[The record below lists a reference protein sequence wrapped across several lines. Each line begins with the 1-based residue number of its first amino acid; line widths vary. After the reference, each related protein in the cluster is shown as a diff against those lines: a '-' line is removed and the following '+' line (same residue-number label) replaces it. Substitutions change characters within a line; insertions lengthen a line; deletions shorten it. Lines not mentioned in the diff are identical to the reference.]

1 MSIDFVLQ
9 ADIRDDQGK
18 GASRRLRR
26 LGKVPAV
33 VYGAGR
39 PARAVVL
46 DHNEVKKA
54 LALEAF
60 YSSVVKIRVGERQQ
74 DCILKD
80 VQRHPSKAVILHLD
94 FQRIVAGEK
103 IRVNVPLHLKGE
115 SLAPGVKLGGGV
127 VSHMM
132 NEIEVSCLPADLPEF
147 LELDISAMDLEDALH
162 LSDIPLPKGV
172 EIVALQ
178 YGEDHD
184 QPVVAIHRPRVEKLD
199 DELDE
204 AADADADAEDEAE
217 DDSGDADKET

>member
-33 VYGAGR
+33 VYGADR

-60 YSSVVKIRVGERQQ
+60 YSSIVKIRVGERQQ

-103 IRVNVPLHLKGE
+103 IRVHVPLHLKGE
-115 SLAPGVKLGGGV
+115 SQAPGVKTGGGV

-132 NEIEVSCLPADLPEF
+132 NEVEVSCLPADLPEY
-147 LELDISAMDLEDALH
+147 LELDISALEVDDALH
-162 LSDIPLPKGV
+162 LSHIPLPNGV

-178 YGEDHD
+178 HGEDHD

-199 DELDE
+199 DEADE
-204 AADADADAEDEAE
+204 AADDEADETTDE
-217 DDSGDADKET
+217 DDKEV

>member
-39 PARAVVL
+39 PARAVAL

-103 IRVNVPLHLKGE
+103 IRVQVPLHLKGE
-115 SLAPGVKLGGGV
+115 SQAPGVKTGGGV

-132 NEIEVSCLPADLPEF
+132 NEVEVSCLPADLPEF
-147 LELDISAMDLEDALH
+147 LELDISALELDDSLH
-162 LSDIPLPKGV
+162 LSHIPLPKGV
-172 EIVALQ
+172 ELVALQ
-178 YGEDHD
+178 HGEDHD
-184 QPVVAIHRPRVEKLD
+184 QAVVAIHRPRVEKLD
-199 DELDE
+199 DAVKEST
-204 AADADADAEDEAE
+204 DAVGDDTTGEGDKDA
-217 DDSGDADKET
+217 

>member
-39 PARAVVL
+39 PARAVAL

-60 YSSVVKIRVGERQQ
+60 YSSIVKIRVGERQH

-103 IRVNVPLHLKGE
+103 IRVHVPLHLKGE
-115 SLAPGVKLGGGV
+115 SVAPGVKTGGGV

-132 NEIEVSCLPADLPEF
+132 NEVEVSCLPADLPEY
-147 LELDISAMDLEDALH
+147 LELDVSALELDDSLH
-162 LSDIPLPKGV
+162 LSQIPLPKGV

-199 DELDE
+199 D
-204 AADADADAEDEAE
+204 DADDAAGDKADDAEDEN
-217 DDSGDADKET
+217 DKEA

>member
-39 PARAVVL
+39 PARAVAL

-60 YSSVVKIRVGERQQ
+60 YSSVVMIRVGERQQ
-74 DCILKD
+74 ECILKD

-103 IRVNVPLHLKGE
+103 IRVHVPLHFKGE
-115 SLAPGVKLGGGV
+115 SQAPGVKQGGGG

-132 NEIEVSCLPADLPEF
+132 NEVEVSCLPADLPEF
-147 LELDISAMDLEDALH
+147 LELDISALELDDTLH
-162 LSDIPLPKGV
+162 LSHIPLPKGV

-178 YGEDHD
+178 HGEDHD

-199 DELDE
+199 DAVGESTD
-204 AADADADAEDEAE
+204 AAGDDTTDE
-217 DDSGDADKET
+217 DDKDA